1 MKKTIPIIFVVAML
15 LAGCGDSTSS
25 ESSIPEPTE
34 NTEVTEVTEAV
45 EVTETPTEKPT
56 DRVRDIEE
64 MADFE
69 YEILDGGVTITKYT
83 GSSTDVIIPAEI
95 EGTPVTKIGFLSFEA
110 KFDIQ
115 SITLPETTEVIC
127 EGAFMDCSSLVSI
140 NIPESVTSIERSAF
154 AACTSLE
161 TLVIPSSVQSIEMEA
176 FTACE
181 AMTSLEIHNP
191 ELQYDSWGLETLPN
205 ITVYA
210 DENSDLYGFMVE
222 NNINVL
228 PL

>member
-1 MKKTIPIIFVVAML
+1 MKKTTSILFATAFL
-15 LAGCGDSTSS
+15 LAGCGDNTSS
-25 ESSIPEPTE
+25 ESNTIEPTE
-34 NTEVTEVTEAV
+34 MAEVTEIA
-45 EVTETPTEKPT
+45 EVTEMPTEKPT

-64 MADFE
+64 MTDFE

-83 GSSTDVIIPAEI
+83 GNSTDVIIPDEI

-110 KFDIQ
+110 KFDVV
-115 SITLPETTEVIC
+115 SVTLPETTEVIC

-191 ELQYDSWGLETLPN
+191 ELQYDSWGLEALPN
-205 ITVYA
+205 ITIYA
-210 DENSDLYGFMVE
+210 DEISAIYQWASE
-222 NNINVL
+222 NNISVSTL
-228 PL
+228 

>member
-1 MKKTIPIIFVVAML
+1 MKKTISILFATAFL
-15 LAGCGDSTSS
+15 LAGCGDNTSS
-25 ESSIPEPTE
+25 ESITTEPTE
-34 NTEVTEVTEAV
+34 TAEVTEIA
-45 EVTETPTEKPT
+45 EVTEMPTEKPT

-64 MADFE
+64 TTDFE

-83 GSSTDVIIPAEI
+83 GNSTDVIIPDEI

-110 KFDIQ
+110 KFDVV
-115 SITLPETTEVIC
+115 SVTLPETMEVIC

-161 TLVIPSSVQSIEMEA
+161 ALVIPSSVQSIEMEA

-191 ELQYDSWGLETLPN
+191 ELQYDSWGLEALPN
-205 ITVYA
+205 ITIYA
-210 DENSDLYGFMVE
+210 DESSAIYQWASE
-222 NNINVL
+222 NNISVSTL
-228 PL
+228 

>member
-1 MKKTIPIIFVVAML
+1 MKKTIPIIFAAAML
-15 LAGCGDSTSS
+15 FAGCGDSTSS

-34 NTEVTEVTEAV
+34 STEVTEIA

-64 MADFE
+64 TTDFE

-83 GSSTDVIIPAEI
+83 GNSTDVVIPDEI

-115 SITLPETTEVIC
+115 SVTLPETTEVIC

-154 AACTSLE
+154 AACTSLG
-161 TLVIPSSVQSIEMEA
+161 TLIIPSSVQSIEMEA

-191 ELQYDSWGLETLPN
+191 ELQYDNWGLETLPN

-210 DENSDLYGFMVE
+210 DENSDLYRFMGE

>member
-1 MKKTIPIIFVVAML
+1 MKKTISIIFAAAFL
-15 LAGCGDSTSS
+15 LAGCGDNTSS
-25 ESSIPEPTE
+25 ESSTPEPTE
-34 NTEVTEVTEAV
+34 TAEVTEIA

-64 MADFE
+64 MTDFE

-83 GSSTDVIIPAEI
+83 GNSTDVVIPAEI

-110 KFDIQ
+110 KFDVV
-115 SITLPETTEVIC
+115 SVTLPETTETVC

-161 TLVIPSSVQSIEMEA
+161 SLVIPSSVQTIEMEA

-181 AMTSLEIHNP
+181 AMTYLEIRNP
-191 ELQYDSWGLETLPN
+191 ELQYDSWGLEALPD

-210 DENSDLYGFMVE
+210 DENSDLYRFMSE